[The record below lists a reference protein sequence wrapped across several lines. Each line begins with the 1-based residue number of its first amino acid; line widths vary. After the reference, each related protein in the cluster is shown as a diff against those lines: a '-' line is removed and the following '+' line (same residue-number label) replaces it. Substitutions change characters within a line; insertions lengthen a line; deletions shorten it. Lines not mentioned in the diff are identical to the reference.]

1 MSGSDRI
8 RGAAVAVVLACAW
21 LGSPGE
27 AHALNCGSRLVEVG
41 DSSVYVRSVCGD
53 PTAMST
59 RTETRS
65 AWAGTGPYGYGYG
78 QSVTVQIEVW
88 VYDFGPTRF
97 MEELTFENGV
107 LRSERAL
114 GYGTARGSSHR
125 REHHEGDRE
134 SSSDEVWH
142 HHRDAHGHRDA
153 HHRDDADRT
162 RDEAADPKPTHD
174 A

>member
-1 MSGSDRI
+1 MTNV
-8 RGAAVAVVLACAW
+8 RGIVFSAVLAAG
-21 LGSPGE
+21 LFASTGE
-27 AHALNCGSRLVEVG
+27 AHALSCGSRLVEVG

-114 GYGTARGSSHR
+114 GYGTPRGGSHR

-134 SSSDEVWH
+134 SSADEVWH

-153 HHRDDADRT
+153 HRRDDADRAREEAT
-162 RDEAADPKPTHD
+162 PKPAADEA
-174 A
+174 